1 VESWRR
7 QQCDAVRFCSRS
19 LLALASF
26 SLARPLDSIIA
37 LACLQSSLA
46 RLSLCQFPPPLKAE
60 IGTRASYL
68 LPWRPLAHLEHPLD
82 RLAGR
87 RPTEDT
93 MSH

>member
-46 RLSLCQFPPPLKAE
+46 RLSLCQFPPPSKP
-60 IGTRASYL
+60 R
-68 LPWRPLAHLEHPLD
+68 LEHEPATCSLGA
-82 RLAGR
+82 RSPIWSIHSIGWPAAG
-87 RPTEDT
+87 PPKTQ
-93 MSH
+93 